1 MYKTA
6 SILKQHDAYLEG
18 KPGYTKYTK
27 HGADVFVNTEKLIAI
42 AFTTKAQNPLWHYN
56 FNSIDQ
62 MKKYITSFFANMKS
76 HEESKAVR
84 KAERCKPHS
93 LKVGDIL
100 YSSWGYDQTNIDF
113 YQVIEVNSPTM
124 VTIRGIND
132 VATQDGYMQGTR
144 TPCKDQFH
152 GEPMRKKA
160 SPDNSIKLNSHTYA
174 SLWDGKPKRYTAY
187 A

>member
-6 SILKQHDAYLEG
+6 SILKQHDVYNEG
-18 KPGYTKYTK
+18 KPGYTKYSK
-27 HGADVFVNTEKLIAI
+27 HGADVFVNAEKLIAI
-42 AFTTKAQNPLWHYN
+42 AFMAKAQKPFFHCSFKTL
-56 FNSIDQ
+56 DQ
-62 MKKYITSFFANMKS
+62 MKRYVTNFFAGMKS
-76 HEESKAVR
+76 HEEAKADR

-124 VTIRGIND
+124 VTIQGIADN
-132 VATQDGYMQGTR
+132 ATQDGYMQGTR
-144 TPCKDQFH
+144 TPCKGQFH
-152 GEPMRKKA
+152 GDPMRRKA
-160 SPDNSIKLNSHTYA
+160 SAGNSVRIDQSAHA
-174 SLWDGKPKRYTAY
+174 WLWDGTPKRYTAY